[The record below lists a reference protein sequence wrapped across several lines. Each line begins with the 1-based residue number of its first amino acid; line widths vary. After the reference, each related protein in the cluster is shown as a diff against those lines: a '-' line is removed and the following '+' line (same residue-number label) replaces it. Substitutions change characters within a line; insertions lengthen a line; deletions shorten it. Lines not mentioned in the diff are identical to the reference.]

1 MLDFLLKTLPEL
13 CTFYRPVSSLDT
25 LDVTNLRYFKLGA
38 KRGYVTSSFL
48 QFEYFEYYKSRSD
61 YIYNKY
67 YVRISYDVFTSTTGE
82 YAQLSDKYFSR

>member
-13 CTFYRPVSSLDT
+13 CTFHKPVSSLDT

-61 YIYNKY
+61 FLYKKY
-67 YVRISYDVFTSTTGE
+67 YVRISYDDFANNTGK
-82 YAQLSDKYFSR
+82 YAGLTDERFSK